1 MLVSPADFD
10 LYSRT
15 TGRPTPR
22 SRQEEIQMTPEV
34 YKFIQNRNYQPA
46 EQTFIQKGADF
57 LGKAATVGGSLVAA
71 NALAGGFNS
80 KKVGQAAE
88 AVKNVANA
96 ITSAGGAG
104 DVDLGGVDTRPVSVS
119 DIMGG
124 GSRNIVNVDA
134 GGGFSPSPSGSP
146 SPGYVHPSGAFTPRE
161 ISDLKDPWT
170 GEKTVV
176 RRKSPTQ
183 QEPGVTSKINPT
195 TGATI
200 EKEPPLQ
207 ERVSNLLGGTEGDV
221 DLGGGIVNNVSIE
234 KDDEPWKL
242 ETYARDKEDPRLARR
257 GRGAASPD
265 DRGAIRKRVEDW
277 TQDVKLER
285 FVPYTSVPLGGGIVA
300 HQAMDVA
307 KVMGGADPASLGSY
321 YGYPIGQT
329 VTDLANRGLTSA
341 VDHIPYVGHGTVEAV
356 KGIGRG
362 LAQQGEAFHSLG
374 NAVSNLPFGVG
385 GWLSDTASAATHL
398 PPFEV
403 VGNVLDAAGHVIQTG
418 TPELILGGLGV
429 AGATAGI
436 GAGRAALQGQKDATA
451 TGNLL
456 SAFRDRIT
464 GKGLSLYEDHPQVP
478 GGQSR
483 DVPSITI
490 QDENRGLP
498 GGPAGLGAQVESQDI
513 NLDGPRVQSGRNGS
527 DSIIDQRIAEAKEY
541 LLPNTHFTFNSVTGE
556 PVPRQDFEPGSGPGQ
571 SESVSSLRMNDEGN
585 LVTYFQS
592 DPRKPYVYDDRSKQH
607 PLVEDRST
615 ILDKG
620 SVLHGR
626 RRNTREGTAN
636 IPERLIPQYEEE
648 MNAKHLRDEAMETA
662 ELLEDQLRRKTLGAR
677 QEILRPGNIVN
688 TLGREGRD
696 ALIKTIRQAAAGE
709 RFIDEG
715 EAAVT
720 EKGGK
725 YPRWGS
731 DWSPGFE
738 R

>member
-15 TGRPTPR
+15 TGRPIPR

-57 LGKAATVGGSLVAA
+57 LGKAATVGGALVAA
-71 NALAGGFNS
+71 NALTGGFNR
-80 KKVGQAAE
+80 KQVGQAAE

-146 SPGYVHPSGAFTPRE
+146 SPRYVHPSGVFTPKELERP
-161 ISDLKDPWT
+161 ISNDPWT
-170 GEKTVV
+170 GAETVV

-183 QEPGVTSKINPT
+183 QEPGVTSRINPT
-195 TGATI
+195 T
-200 EKEPPLQ
+200 
-207 ERVSNLLGGTEGDV
+207 GDV

-242 ETYARDKEDPRLARR
+242 EIYARDKEDPRLARR

-265 DRGAIRKRVEDW
+265 DRGAIRKKVEDW

-374 NAVSNLPFGVG
+374 NAVSNLPFGIG

-403 VGNVLDAAGHVIQTG
+403 VGNALDAAGHVIQTG

-451 TGNLL
+451 TGNFLR
-456 SAFRDRIT
+456 AFRDRIT
-464 GKGLSLYEDHPQVP
+464 GKGLNLYEDHPQVP

-527 DSIIDQRIAEAKEY
+527 DSRIDQLLVDAREY
-541 LLPNTHFTFNSVTGE
+541 LRRRSE
-556 PVPRQDFEPGSGPGQ
+556 EVPRQDFEPGSGPGQ
-571 SESVSSLRMNDEGN
+571 SESVSSLRIGSGMDDQGN
-585 LVTYFQS
+585 LVVNFHS
-592 DPRKPYVYDDRSKQH
+592 DPRKSYVYDDRSKQH

-615 ILDKG
+615 ILDEG

-636 IPERLIPQYEEE
+636 IPEKLIPQYEEE
-648 MNAKHLRDEAMETA
+648 MNAKHLRDAKEMENA

-677 QEILRPGNIVN
+677 QDILRPGNIVN

-696 ALIKTIRQAAAGE
+696 ALIQTIKQAAAGE
-709 RFIDEG
+709 RFIDED
-715 EAAVT
+715 EAAVI